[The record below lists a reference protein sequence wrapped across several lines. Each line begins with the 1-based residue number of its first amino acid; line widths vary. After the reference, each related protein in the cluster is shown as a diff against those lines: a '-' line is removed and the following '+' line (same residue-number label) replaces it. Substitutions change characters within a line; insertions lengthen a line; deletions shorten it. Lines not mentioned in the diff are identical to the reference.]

1 MIHTEN
7 PGIDWDDLR
16 VSATMVEVRGA
27 QYSRPPEFVQIL
39 NNKER
44 GPSFSG
50 LYAYRFGYGRRVFQS
65 GHFQA
70 QLPHGY
76 KEGTD
81 IEPHIHVR
89 LDPVSGAEAGQ
100 KLLLE
105 FEYVWVNVSETR
117 PQSSRI
123 LSMNYEISD
132 ADLKEDNVLISFG
145 LISKSDAVVS
155 SMLDCRFSRLS
166 FDPNWGVDYWSP
178 NGVDNDSFQGHLILK
193 EFDFHYQKDSP
204 GSREQYKK

>member
-1 MIHTEN
+1 
-7 PGIDWDDLR
+7 
-16 VSATMVEVRGA
+16 
-27 QYSRPPEFVQIL
+27 
-39 NNKER
+39 
-44 GPSFSG
+44 
-50 LYAYRFGYGRRVFQS
+50 
-65 GHFQA
+65 
-70 QLPHGY
+70 
-76 KEGTD
+76 
-81 IEPHIHVR
+81 
-89 LDPVSGAEAGQ
+89 
-100 KLLLE
+100 
-105 FEYVWVNVSETR
+105 
-117 PQSSRI
+117 
-123 LSMNYEISD
+123 MNYEISD